1 MVEIL
6 GCQPNQ
12 PLNRKI
18 NPALLKRKT
27 LMERQQQ
34 FHRRLRRGKGKVP
47 GIKPLTYRIFK
58 EKAIVLRKQ
67 TILLAHCMGKSDN
80 NSTCNPG
87 GDINNSS
94 IRDSE
99 GSIKQ
104 SVILMTVLRRQIK
117 SGAGDP
123 LEKVT
128 GHQDDKPSTAETST
142 RKHPCWGNC
151 CWRKRSLQQHSA
163 CDYTG
168 EQPQQ
173 QLCLRNNPNKDLKK
187 EDTTK
192 PGI

>member
-1 MVEIL
+1 
-6 GCQPNQ
+6 
-12 PLNRKI
+12 
-18 NPALLKRKT
+18 
-27 LMERQQQ
+27 
-34 FHRRLRRGKGKVP
+34 
-47 GIKPLTYRIFK
+47 
-58 EKAIVLRKQ
+58 
-67 TILLAHCMGKSDN
+67 MGKSGN

-117 SGAGDP
+117 SGAYDS

-168 EQPQQ
+168 EQSQQPTLFEEQPQQ
-173 QLCLRNNPNKDLKK
+173 RSEERRYNQTRNMNKCLTCWRSCHPRESTEIFLSILS
-187 EDTTK
+187 TL
-192 PGI
+192 

>member
-1 MVEIL
+1 
-6 GCQPNQ
+6 
-12 PLNRKI
+12 
-18 NPALLKRKT
+18 
-27 LMERQQQ
+27 
-34 FHRRLRRGKGKVP
+34 
-47 GIKPLTYRIFK
+47 
-58 EKAIVLRKQ
+58 VLRKQ
-67 TILLAHCMGKSDN
+67 TIPLATALGRVTTTLLATPMG
-80 NSTCNPG
+80 
-87 GDINNSS
+87 IS
-94 IRDSE
+94 ITALL
-99 GSIKQ
+99 
-104 SVILMTVLRRQIK
+104 VTVLRRQIK

-128 GHQDDKPSTAETST
+128 GHQDDKPINRRNSQGNTHARE
-142 RKHPCWGNC
+142 NC